1 MPKQL
6 DLQELL
12 EFQKEAYRHD
22 YKLMCQILEL
32 ISIEAPIPQILA
44 LGEQCLSD
52 NVASRSIR
60 LILDKQYG

>member
-32 ISIEAPIPQILA
+32 ISIEAPMHQVLA

-60 LILDKQYG
+60 LILDKQYS